1 MHDIIGAESIVVK
14 ALEEGVTVIGLTR
27 GKETIIRHT
36 EKLDSGEVWISQFTE
51 HVRTFPLRRCISA
64 LGCFCSSSRFGKDL
78 RTLRG
83 ETSPLNARSCSL
95 LPLKDGQS

>member
-27 GKETIIRHT
+27 GKETTIQHT

-51 HVRTFPLRRCISA
+51 HVSA
-64 LGCFCSSSRFGKDL
+64 VKIRGKAEIL
-78 RTLRG
+78 TKCG
-83 ETSPLNARSCSL
+83 
-95 LPLKDGQS
+95 KIQSGG